1 MSTTKWKLDPVHSEI
16 GFKVRHMMLTNVSGK
31 FQNFSGMLESAE
43 ESFDK
48 AIFSFKAEVNSIT
61 TGNEER
67 DEHLL
72 SPDFFNAEAFPE
84 MLFDSTSFTKINDKE
99 FELLGDFTI
108 HGIMKAL
115 KLEAAFEGINKDP
128 WGNTRA
134 GFTLNAKM
142 HRKDWNLNWNSLLET
157 GGMMVAE
164 EVALSIQL
172 QFIKE

>member
-1 MSTTKWKLDPVHSEI
+1 MSATKWKLDPVHSEI

-31 FQNFSGMLESAE
+31 FQNFSGFIERTE
-43 ESFDK
+43 DSFDK
-48 AIFSFKAEVNSIT
+48 AVFSFTGEVNSIT

-67 DEHLL
+67 DAHLL
-72 SPDFFNAEAFPE
+72 SADFFNAEEFPE
-84 MLFDSTSFTKINDKE
+84 MVFVSTSFTKINDKE
-99 FELLGDFTI
+99 FELTGDFTI
-108 HGIMKAL
+108 HGITKTL

-134 GFTLNAKM
+134 GFTLNGKM
-142 HRKDWNLNWNSLLET
+142 HRKHWNLNWNSLLET
-157 GGMMVAE
+157 GGMMVGE